1 MQNSLKTRSTYWQ
14 ILPYIQQQ
22 KQTIAKALVCTLGF
36 TVFWPIMAWLIG
48 ETASK
53 FVGTGDFKGFTKLAA
68 ASAIIFLIRSI
79 IQYGQDT
86 LMAKAALTIAL
97 EIRKKTYTHLQKLNI
112 GYFETAKT
120 GDLSYRLTEDID
132 RIGEVINKFFHQFIP
147 SILQLIVII
156 GYMIYLNWQL
166 TLGALIIIPLMA
178 LLISWFG
185 EKLLRYSRE
194 SQDRISDLSSLL
206 TEVFSGI
213 RLIKAF
219 VAEDYEIARFA
230 EEAEKNRRA
239 KYLSERIKA
248 LQFIVVGFPEAVSII
263 LLFLL
268 GGWQIE
274 QGNLTGSQFISYIA
288 GAALLIDPIATTT
301 ANYGDFKQGEASSD
315 RIFELLAI
323 APTVV
328 EKPGALELPHVTGKV
343 EYRNINFAYPPQSPL
358 GKGGKESQPPLGK
371 GGKESQPPLDKG
383 GKESQSP
390 LGKGG
395 KESQP
400 PLDKGGRE
408 SQSPLGKG
416 GKESQPP
423 LDKGGREPQP
433 SLDKGGK
440 EPQPSLDKGGKEP
453 HPPLDKGGQGGV
465 PILQNMSLLALP
477 GEMIALVGASGA
489 GKTTLVNLLPRFYD
503 PQAGQVL
510 IDGID
515 VQDVTLNTLRRQIGI
530 VPQETI
536 LFSGTI
542 AQNIAFGRSFYEL
555 KDVEKAAEIANA
567 HQFISEFPDGY
578 QTWVGERGVN
588 LSGGQKQRIAIA
600 RAVLLNPRIL
610 ILDEATSALD
620 SESEALVQEAL
631 ERLMQDR
638 TVFIIAH
645 RLATV
650 RKADRILVLEKGR
663 VVESGTHEELLE
675 KGDRYARYYAQ
686 QFS

>member
-22 KQTIAKALVCTLGF
+22 KGTIAKALVCTLGF
-36 TVFWPIMAWLIG
+36 TIFWPIMAWLIG

-97 EIRKKTYTHLQKLNI
+97 EIRKKVYTHLQKLNI
-112 GYFETAKT
+112 GYFETAQT

-147 SILQLIVII
+147 SILQLIVIM

-323 APTVV
+323 LPTVV

-343 EYRNINFAYPPQSPL
+343 EYRNINFAYPPKSPL
-358 GKGGKESQPPLGK
+358 DKGGKEPQSPLIK
-371 GGKESQPPLDKG
+371 GGKEPQSPLYKGGKEPQSPIDKGGKEPQPPLDKG
-383 GKESQSP
+383 GKE
-390 LGKGG
+390 
-395 KESQP
+395 
-400 PLDKGGRE
+400 
-408 SQSPLGKG
+408 
-416 GKESQPP
+416 
-423 LDKGGREPQP
+423 PQ
-433 SLDKGGK
+433 L
-440 EPQPSLDKGGKEP
+440 
-453 HPPLDKGGQGGV
+453 PLDKGGQGGV

-542 AQNIAFGRSFYEL
+542 AQNIAFGRSYYEL

>member
-36 TVFWPIMAWLIG
+36 TIFWPIMAWLIG

-68 ASAIIFLIRSI
+68 ASAVIFLIRSI

-112 GYFETAKT
+112 GYFETAQT

-147 SILQLIVII
+147 SILQLIVIV

-323 APTVV
+323 LPTVV
-328 EKPGALELPHVTGKV
+328 EKPGAIELPHVTGKV

-358 GKGGKESQPPLGK
+358 NKGE
-371 GGKESQPPLDKG
+371 
-383 GKESQSP
+383 
-390 LGKGG
+390 
-395 KESQP
+395 
-400 PLDKGGRE
+400 
-408 SQSPLGKG
+408 
-416 GKESQPP
+416 
-423 LDKGGREPQP
+423 
-433 SLDKGGK
+433 K
-440 EPQPSLDKGGKEP
+440 EP
-453 HPPLDKGGQGGV
+453 GQAGV

-542 AQNIAFGRSFYEL
+542 AQNIAFGRSYYEL

-631 ERLMQDR
+631 ERLMCDR

>member
-1 MQNSLKTRSTYWQ
+1 MKTRSTYWQ
-14 ILPYIQQQ
+14 ILPYLRPQ
-22 KQTIAKALVCTLGF
+22 KQTIGKALACTVVF
-36 TVFWPIMAWLIG
+36 TIFWPIIAWLVG
-48 ETASK
+48 ETAK
-53 FVGTGDFKGFTKLAA
+53 FIGKGDLQGFAQIAA
-68 ASAIIFLIRSI
+68 LSAVIFLVRGTA
-79 IQYGQDT
+79 QYGQDT

-97 EIRKKTYTHLQKLNI
+97 EIRKKVYSHLQKLDI

-132 RIGEVINKFFHQFIP
+132 RIGEVVNKFFHQFIP
-147 SILQLIVII
+147 CVLQLIAVM

-166 TLGALIIIPLMA
+166 TLGALIVAPLMA
-178 LLISWFG
+178 ILIGWFG
-185 EKLLRYSRE
+185 ERLLNYSRQ
-194 SQDRISDLSSLL
+194 SQNRISDLSALL

-230 EEAEKNRRA
+230 EEAEQNRRA
-239 KYLSERIKA
+239 KYLSERVKA
-248 LQFIVVGFPEAVSII
+248 LQFVVVGFLEAMSVI
-263 LLFLL
+263 LLFFL
-268 GGWQIE
+268 GGWQIA
-274 QGNLTGSQFISYIA
+274 QGNLTGTQFISYIA
-288 GAALLIDPIATTT
+288 GVALLIDPIAITT

-323 APTVV
+323 VPAIV
-328 EKPGALELPHVTGKV
+328 EKPSAIELPHVTGKV
-343 EYRNINFAYPPQSPL
+343 EYRNINFAYP
-358 GKGGKESQPPLGK
+358 SQPL
-371 GGKESQPPLDKG
+371 LDKE
-383 GKESQSP
+383 GKQ
-390 LGKGG
+390 L
-395 KESQP
+395 Q
-400 PLDKGGRE
+400 
-408 SQSPLGKG
+408 
-416 GKESQPP
+416 
-423 LDKGGREPQP
+423 
-433 SLDKGGK
+433 
-440 EPQPSLDKGGKEP
+440 
-453 HPPLDKGGQGGV
+453 PPLDKGGQGGV
-465 PILQNMSLLALP
+465 PILQSMSLLALP
-477 GEMIALVGASGA
+477 GEAIALVGASGA

-503 PQAGQVL
+503 PQDGQIL

-515 VQDVTLNTLRRQIGI
+515 IQDVTLNTLRRQIGI

-542 AQNIAFGRSFYEL
+542 AQNIAFGQSYYEL
-555 KDVEKAAEIANA
+555 KDVEKAAQIANA

-600 RAVLLNPRIL
+600 RAVLLDPRIL

-631 ERLMQDR
+631 ERLMRDR

-663 VVESGTHEELLE
+663 VMESGTHEELLE

-686 QFS
+686 QFSQ